1 MRRYRC
7 LLQAIDGYIGSPH
20 PPRYLRT
27 QWRRARWA
35 LDDST
40 PRCDRVRCPYRCPVL
55 VTLPL
60 ALLAVR
66 IQSPLGGEFQFRL
79 SRHLIVI
86 RPACVS
92 KNDKRNMHMTL
103 GNVCRRHVR
112 LGRLMVE
119 AAFPEL
125 NSQGMK
131 SLISVRMRTR
141 TIMPT
146 PPMPTTKKTA
156 GER

>member
-1 MRRYRC
+1 MAP
-7 LLQAIDGYIGSPH
+7 LP
-20 PPRYLRT
+20 
-27 QWRRARWA
+27 
-35 LDDST
+35 
-40 PRCDRVRCPYRCPVL
+40 VRCAHLIGCPVL

-141 TIMPT
+141 TSMPT
-146 PPMPTTKKTA
+146 PPMPTTNKTA
-156 GER
+156 GESNQPRQEGRRKRPPRKPRLPTPQFAG